1 MSGYRLTPSAENDLF
16 EIWCYIARDSA
27 DAANRVEEEI
37 YDACRMLA
45 RSPHA
50 GQQRPDLTRRTLR
63 FWTVSPFKKY
73 VVIYD
78 PDSRPLRILRI
89 LHSARN
95 IRVLL
100 KDLQ

>member
-1 MSGYRLTPSAENDLF
+1 M
-16 EIWCYIARDSA
+16 
-27 DAANRVEEEI
+27 
-37 YDACRMLA
+37 
-45 RSPHA
+45 
-50 GQQRPDLTRRTLR
+50 TRRALR

-78 PDSRPLRILRI
+78 PDTRPLRILRI